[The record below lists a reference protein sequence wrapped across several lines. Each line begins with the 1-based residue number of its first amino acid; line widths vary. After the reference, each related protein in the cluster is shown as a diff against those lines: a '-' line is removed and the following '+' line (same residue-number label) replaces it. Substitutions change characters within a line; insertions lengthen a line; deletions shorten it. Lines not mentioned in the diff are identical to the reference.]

1 MTTRRLPAAGLLLLA
16 AAVPSATKADAT
28 DSGLPW
34 LSGSTAGGACLAG
47 LRGRPLDVLVNF
59 VTHKSFP
66 AMVAQTGQ
74 QLFNLTVL

>member
-1 MTTRRLPAAGLLLLA
+1 MTKRHGPAAGLLLLA
-16 AAVPSATKADAT
+16 AATASPATADGV
-28 DSGLPW
+28 SGLPW
-34 LSGSTAGGACLAG
+34 LSGTTQGGGCLAD